1 MIRLEFSLNF
11 WKIFHCWYT
20 DQIMF
25 FFLLLMIFWN
35 SWITAT
41 ASSLCPTLL
50 AFSSRFLFS
59 CWSSLMTNS
68 SSSFFISCFPFRN
81 LFLLLETLSVLKV
94 VAHTIS
100 KKLCHFY
107 QRITVKKVC
116 SEKCLQVNSFFL
128 GFANSF
134 IVQKIIF
141 WNLMAR

>member
-1 MIRLEFSLNF
+1 MISLEFSLNF
-11 WKIFHCWYT
+11 WKILHCWYT
-20 DQIMF
+20 YQIMF

-35 SWITAT
+35 SLITAT

-94 VAHTIS
+94 VIHTIS
-100 KKLCHFY
+100 KKLWLFAKESLLKKFA
-107 QRITVKKVC
+107 VKNVC
-116 SEKCLQVNSFFL
+116 NANCFFL